1 MRFILLLLLT
11 NMLFTSTVNAE
22 MVTIRDTT
30 DLASVVSPEDP
41 DFIEVV
47 SQELLT
53 AYLHSETEI
62 TCPALVLVTYDE
74 TGNKL
79 DATSYPLT
87 QFTQVLQKDNPFK
100 PGRIYLILTRFRTYY
115 FSTIG
120 GDR

>member
-1 MRFILLLLLT
+1 MRFILLLLLINVLT
-11 NMLFTSTVNAE
+11 TGTAKAE

-30 DLASVVSPEDP
+30 DLASAVSPEDP
-41 DFIEVV
+41 DFIKVV

-62 TCPALVLVTYDE
+62 SCPALVLVTYDE
-74 TGNKL
+74 AGNKL

-87 QFTQVLQKDNPFK
+87 QFTKALQTGNLFR

-115 FSTIG
+115 FSTLG
-120 GDR
+120 GDG